1 MAKTF
6 TPLATYT
13 LASTSSEI
21 SFTGLSGYD
30 DYQIHAVYSCSSS
43 ANIYVRFNSNSSNYL
58 ATYHYGNAST
68 NSTSRQTTI
77 YTNHPTSV
85 GTNYVYDILDIIAP
99 HNTTNY
105 KACLIHHSAPT
116 EKIVSYISG
125 LWKDASNTTSIQ
137 LTNTGTFA
145 VGSNFTIYGILAA

>member
-85 GTNYVYDILDIIAP
+85 GTNYVYDILDII
-99 HNTTNY
+99 HRIIR
-105 KACLIHHSAPT
+105 LIT
-116 EKIVSYISG
+116 KRV
-125 LWKDASNTTSIQ
+125 
-137 LTNTGTFA
+137 
-145 VGSNFTIYGILAA
+145 